1 MKIQDYIDYDV
12 LDFVEDDNFR
22 RWCRTKNKSLDFFWS
37 TYANRYPHQ
46 QEKMEEARLLIIE
59 TQIFFDNQAQ
69 EIPIP
74 DLAMEHQ
81 IKSELE
87 KEKSPTTKKPY
98 HLKTI
103 VYRLAIACCIL
114 LLVGSFS
121 YNLLQSDTQSEI
133 HYETGH
139 AEWIEVTLP
148 DGSEVELNAN
158 TQLWVTDEWEKGVTR
173 RVWLK
178 GEAFF
183 KVKKIP
189 ATNAKF
195 TVITKDLEVDVLG
208 TTFNVNTRNDQTEVF
223 LEEGKITLDM
233 QGKVEE
239 IEPGE
244 FISYS
249 STKKKIIN
257 RHQKT
262 EEIHSNWKDGVLT
275 IRDAPMSEILREV
288 EAIYGIDLIVKEKSL
303 LEKVHSVA
311 IPVDD
316 LEVASSILERVLN
329 VKMIHKG
336 KQIFIN

>member
-1 MKIQDYIDYDV
+1 MKIQEYKDYEV

-22 RWCRTKNKSLDFFWS
+22 RWCQTKDASLDFFWS
-37 TYANRYPHQ
+37 AYKSKYPHQ
-46 QEKMEEARLLIIE
+46 KEKMEEAKLLIVQ
-59 TQIFFDNQAQ
+59 THLFFDDQAQ
-69 EIPIP
+69 DISIP
-74 DLAMEHQ
+74 DLAIEDQ
-81 IKSELE
+81 IKSELQ
-87 KEKSPTTKKPY
+87 KVSGPTPKAPYKLKSK
-98 HLKTI
+98 I
-103 VYRLAIACCIL
+103 YRLAVACSIL
-114 LLVGSFS
+114 LIGGFS
-121 YNLLQSDTQSEI
+121 LSLFLDGDRSQF

-139 AEWIEVTLP
+139 SEWKEVTLP

-158 TQLWVTDEWEKGVTR
+158 TQLWVTDEWKKGVTR

-183 KVKKIP
+183 KLKKIP
-189 ATNAKF
+189 STNAKF

-208 TTFNVNTRNDQTEVF
+208 TTFNVNTRNDKTEVF

-249 STKKKIIN
+249 GTKKKIIN
-257 RHQKT
+257 RYQKT
-262 EEIHSNWKDGVLT
+262 EEIHSDWKDGVLK
-275 IRDAPMSEILREV
+275 IKDAPMSEILREI
-288 EAIYGIDLIVKEKSL
+288 ETIYGIDLIVNEKTL

-316 LEVASSILERVLN
+316 LDMASSILERALN
-329 VKMIHKG
+329 VKMTRKG

>member
-1 MKIQDYIDYDV
+1 MKIREYKDYDV

-22 RWCRTKNKSLDFFWS
+22 KWCQTRDKSLDFFWS
-37 TYANRYPHQ
+37 AYSSRYPHQ
-46 QEKMEEARLLIIE
+46 KEKLEEAKMLVTE
-59 TQIFFDNQAQ
+59 THMFFDDQAQ
-69 EIPIP
+69 KLPIP
-74 DLAMEHQ
+74 DLAREYE
-81 IKSELE
+81 IKSELRDTRS
-87 KEKSPTTKKPY
+87 KAIKGPY
-98 HLKTI
+98 QFKAI
-103 VYRLAIACCIL
+103 IYQLAIACSIL
-114 LLVGSFS
+114 LIIGFS
-121 YNLLQSDTQSEI
+121 YSLLQDDTQAQI

-139 AEWIEVTLP
+139 AEWKQVTLP

-183 KVKKIP
+183 KVKKLL

-249 STKKKIIN
+249 GTTKKIIN
-257 RHQKT
+257 RYQKT
-262 EEIHSNWKDGVLT
+262 EEIHSNWKDGVLKIT
-275 IRDAPMSEILREV
+275 DAPMSEILSEI
-288 EAIYGIDLIVKEKSL
+288 ETIYGIDLIVKEKTL

-316 LEVASSILERVLN
+316 IEMASSILERVLN
-329 VKMIHKG
+329 VKMVQKG